1 MATNRAPLKDE
12 IEQRA
17 PQRPESAYPGLPPGF
32 VLHEDTGDKFHIP
45 SEDIPDGQ
53 DYQWA
58 ALTVMGKVDSQAM
71 ANFARNRWTPV
82 PLSRHPHYGTD
93 GGLIDGQKGTRIGKE
108 SIVYEECIIR
118 EGMLLM
124 ERPMAITQFVRQH
137 EKKKAD
143 DQVINQM
150 QRVKMAPEGT
160 LSGVNKQ
167 RNVSI
172 TRGRDLSI
180 PEDAE

>member
-1 MATNRAPLKDE
+1 MAAREPVRDE
-12 IEQRA
+12 TTQRSEQRQSMA
-17 PQRPESAYPGLPPGF
+17 ALALPKDF

-45 SEDIPDGQ
+45 ASDIPDGM

-58 ALTVMGKVDSQAM
+58 ALTVMGKVDARAM
-71 ANFARNRWTPV
+71 AMLMQNRWTVV
-82 PLSRHPHYGTD
+82 PLSRHPHYGSD
-93 GGLIDGQKGTRIGKE
+93 GGLIDGQKGTRLGKE
-108 SIVYEECIIR
+108 QILYEDCIIR

-124 ERPMAITQFVRQH
+124 ERPMAITQFVRAH

-160 LSGVNKQ
+160 LSGVNRQ

-172 TRGRDLSI
+172 SKGRDLSI